1 MFYRSAQLPAHPVV
15 EPLTLGVAGS
25 TSLSLRM
32 VKPTGTM
39 DGLLSKNRFAAL
51 SSNGASGK
59 RNPPTLTVS
68 SSAVGGAT
76 SLPSGK
82 SRWFEDIE
90 NSPGF
95 GDNTGEKGDDCSSI
109 YTEPLGKN
117 IRNRS
122 NSTKRKNSAEDSSNA
137 KSARIEVSDCPHLKA
152 LNENSKIIT
161 KVLESLADHTG
172 NDPIVSGC
180 VKSLAIT
187 MNSMNDILGVV
198 MAERLIPGSSPE
210 VTVIEPVT
218 GGNNQSNFPFP
229 PVNNSRKPLNQQP
242 IGNTESWSTAVS
254 RQTKKAQQVK
264 KITTNSGTQQTG
276 TQGQTN
282 NQAGV
287 KTGELPF
294 VKAVKEAERSLLIFN
309 LDMGQSTIMN
319 PGTISAKV
327 MVGLLYS
334 LESREG
340 GQKGN
345 YSQDDRD
352 MVDDII
358 SQVVRMEFFG
368 SKTAPC
374 KFPNNQARNGEFYTV
389 PVKMVF
395 KDRKIA
401 QTAADLLRT
410 YFKIYPTTPY
420 HKSLRAA
427 ITQAINK
434 AKEANPGNHAKV
446 NVYLNG
452 KTLKCFIREDTN
464 PPGKWNALDIRVP
477 IPLPALDPGLRDISK
492 VILPTSP
499 NDPSL
504 ISNGLS
510 KTRATDNRAK
520 PTFENNQESMDT
532 GDTCSGTDANGAT
545 MVSFGNLQKNLEKV
559 NAELSPLPAFMN
571 TPKAKNKGNLP
582 PVRSSLTL
590 RSPPPGHS

>member
-1 MFYRSAQLPAHPVV
+1 
-15 EPLTLGVAGS
+15 
-25 TSLSLRM
+25 
-32 VKPTGTM
+32 M
-39 DGLLSKNRFAAL
+39 DALLSKNRFAAL
-51 SSNGASGK
+51 SSNGASGN
-59 RNPPTLTVS
+59 RNPPTLTVG

-76 SLPSGK
+76 SLSSGK
-82 SRWFEDIE
+82 SRWFDNIE
-90 NSPGF
+90 NSPGL
-95 GDNTGEKGDDCSSI
+95 GDNTSEKGDDCSAI
-109 YTEPLGKN
+109 YTVPLGKN

-122 NSTKRKNSAEDSSNA
+122 NSTKRKNSAEDSTVA
-137 KSARIEVSDCPHLKA
+137 KSARIEVSECPHLKA
-152 LNENSKIIT
+152 LNDNSKVIS

-210 VTVIEPVT
+210 VTVIESVM
-218 GGNNQSNFPFP
+218 GGQAQSSFPFP

-264 KITTNSGTQQTG
+264 KINNSSGTGTQQSG
-276 TQGQTN
+276 SQGQNN

-287 KTGELPF
+287 KTGESPF

-309 LDMGQSTIMN
+309 LDMGQSPIMN

-327 MVGLLYS
+327 TVGLLNS
-334 LESREG
+334 LESKENA
-340 GQKGN
+340 QKGN
-345 YSQDDRD
+345 YSQEDRD

-374 KFPNNQARNGEFYTV
+374 KFPNNKSRNGEFYTV

-401 QTAADLLRT
+401 QTAADMLRT

-446 NVYLNG
+446 NVDLNG
-452 KTLKCFIREDTN
+452 KTLKVFIREDTN

-504 ISNGLS
+504 VSNGLS
-510 KTRATDNRAK
+510 KTRASDNRAK

-532 GDTCSGTDANGAT
+532 GDPSSDMESNGAS
-545 MVSFGNLQKNLEKV
+545 MVSVGNLQKNLEKV

-571 TPKAKNKGNLP
+571 TPKAKTKGNLP

-590 RSPPPGHS
+590 RSPPPGLS

>member
-1 MFYRSAQLPAHPVV
+1 MIS
-15 EPLTLGVAGS
+15 
-25 TSLSLRM
+25 
-32 VKPTGTM
+32 
-39 DGLLSKNRFAAL
+39 
-51 SSNGASGK
+51 
-59 RNPPTLTVS
+59 
-68 SSAVGGAT
+68 
-76 SLPSGK
+76 
-82 SRWFEDIE
+82 
-90 NSPGF
+90 
-95 GDNTGEKGDDCSSI
+95 
-109 YTEPLGKN
+109 
-117 IRNRS
+117 
-122 NSTKRKNSAEDSSNA
+122 
-137 KSARIEVSDCPHLKA
+137 
-152 LNENSKIIT
+152 

-172 NDPIVSGC
+172 NDPVVTGC

-187 MNSMNDILGVV
+187 MNSINDVLGVV

-210 VTVIEPVT
+210 VTVIEPET
-218 GGNNQSNFPFP
+218 AGTSQSNFPFP
-229 PVNNSRKPLNQQP
+229 PVRNTSRKPLNQQP
-242 IGNTESWSTAVS
+242 LGNTESWSTAVS

-264 KITTNSGTQQTG
+264 NTASVTG
-276 TQGQTN
+276 KQHNGVQGQSN
-282 NQAGV
+282 KQAEA
-287 KTGELPF
+287 KTGESPF

-309 LDMGQSTIMN
+309 LEMGQSPIMN
-319 PGTISAKV
+319 PSTISAKV
-327 MVGLLYS
+327 TVGLLNS
-334 LESREG
+334 LVGRE
-340 GQKGN
+340 KSSTGN

-352 MVDDII
+352 IVDDII

-374 KFPNNQARNGEFYTV
+374 KFPNNKARNGEFYTV
-389 PVKMVF
+389 PVKLVF

-446 NVYLNG
+446 NVDLNG

-464 PPGKWNALDIRVP
+464 PPGKWIALENRIP
-477 IPLPALDPGLRDISK
+477 IPIPALDPGLMDISK

-499 NDPSL
+499 NDPCL
-504 ISNGLS
+504 GITGLS

-520 PTFENNQESMDT
+520 PTVDNSQDNMETEENST
-532 GDTCSGTDANGAT
+532 GSETGMVNVGT
-545 MVSFGNLQKNLEKV
+545 LQKNLEKV

-590 RSPPPGHS
+590 RSPPLGTANKNVSGSSLGS

>member
-1 MFYRSAQLPAHPVV
+1 
-15 EPLTLGVAGS
+15 
-25 TSLSLRM
+25 
-32 VKPTGTM
+32 M
-39 DGLLSKNRFAAL
+39 DALLSKNRFAAL
-51 SSNGASGK
+51 SSNGASGN
-59 RNPPTLTVS
+59 RNPPTLTLS
-68 SSAVGGAT
+68 TSAVGGAT
-76 SLPSGK
+76 SLSSGK
-82 SRWFEDIE
+82 SRWFDNIE
-90 NSPGF
+90 NSPGL
-95 GDNTGEKGDDCSSI
+95 GDNSSEKGDDCSAT

-152 LNENSKIIT
+152 LNDNSKMIT

-198 MAERLIPGSSPE
+198 MAERLIPGTSPE
-210 VTVIEPVT
+210 VTVVETVT
-218 GGNNQSNFPFP
+218 GVNTQSSFPFP

-264 KITTNSGTQQTG
+264 KNTTSSGTQQNG
-276 TQGQTN
+276 NQGQNN
-282 NQAGV
+282 NQAGT
-287 KTGELPF
+287 KTGESPF
-294 VKAVKEAERSLLIFN
+294 VKAVKEAERSLLVFN
-309 LDMGQSTIMN
+309 LDMGQSPIMN
-319 PGTISAKV
+319 PATISAKV
-327 MVGLLYS
+327 TVGLLNS
-334 LESREG
+334 LESREKS
-340 GQKGN
+340 QRGN

-374 KFPNNQARNGEFYTV
+374 KFPNDKSRNGEFYTV
-389 PVKMVF
+389 PVKLVF
-395 KDRKIA
+395 KDRKTA

-446 NVYLNG
+446 NVDLNG
-452 KTLKCFIREDTN
+452 KTLKCFIREATN

-504 ISNGLS
+504 ISTGLS
-510 KTRATDNRAK
+510 KTRASDNRAK

-532 GDTCSGTDANGAT
+532 GDTSSEADANGVPL
-545 MVSFGNLQKNLEKV
+545 VSASNLQKNLEKV

-590 RSPPPGHS
+590 RSPPQGPAIKNVGGSSLGS